1 MNNTTQNKI
10 ERSPVVAVMGHVDHG
25 KSTLLDYIR
34 KTNIVDGEAGGI
46 TQHLSTYEVHV
57 GKDNKRITFI
67 DTPGHAAF
75 DEMRH
80 RGGSIA
86 DIGILMISAEDGVK
100 TQTKHAIEVI
110 KKNNCPFIV
119 AINKIDKPNAQP
131 EKVKTEL
138 LEEGIYV
145 EGYGGDTP
153 VCEISAIKGT
163 GVDELLETLLLVAEM
178 EEMKGDKAQLAT
190 GFVIEAHLDPKQG
203 VSGTLIIKD
212 GSLKRGQFVVVDDS
226 ITPTRMLRD
235 FKGDNLEEAYFSSPI
250 QLVGFDKLPPIGSSF
265 TTFESKKDAEQ
276 AIAEFNE
283 IKQEIREA
291 REITHIA
298 EGVAL
303 VPIILKT
310 DVSGTAEAIAHEIEK
325 QSNEEVVFKIIK
337 NSCGDINESDIKL
350 ASSDPQTVI
359 IGFHIQEDQKVKG
372 LNEYESTTI
381 ATFDIIYELTAY
393 LEKLYHERRIKKE
406 VEVEQGRIKI
416 LKTFSRQK
424 EKSVIGGSVLSGSI
438 KVGQDFNIVRN
449 KESVGRG
456 VVTGLQEGKMNTQE
470 VLKGGECGMMVNTKN
485 EIKPNDILL
494 TYIREIQ

>member
-1 MNNTTQNKI
+1 MNTSTKII

-46 TQHLSTYEVHV
+46 TQHLSTYEVVV
-57 GKDNKRITFI
+57 GSNEKRITFI

-153 VCEISAIKGT
+153 VCEISAKVGT

-178 EEMKGDKAQLAT
+178 EEMKGDVSKLAT

-212 GSLKRGQFVVVDDS
+212 GSLKKGQYVVVDDS

-235 FKGDNLEEAYFSSPI
+235 FKGENIEEAYFSSPI
-250 QLVGFDKLPPIGSSF
+250 QLVGFDKLPTIGSSF

-276 AIAEFNE
+276 AVAEFEE
-283 IKQEIREA
+283 IKQELQERNELLQVPS
-291 REITHIA
+291 
-298 EGVAL
+298 GVAL

-310 DVSGTAEAIAHEIEK
+310 DVSGTAEAIIRSIEAK
-325 QSNEEVVFKIIK
+325 SNDDVIFKIIK
-337 NSCGDINESDIKL
+337 HDCGDINESDIKL

-359 IGFHIQEDQKVKG
+359 IGFHINEDPKIKG

-381 ATFDIIYELTAY
+381 QTFDIIYELDSFLDT
-393 LEKLYHERRIKKE
+393 LYEQRRIKKE
-406 VEVEQGRIKI
+406 VEVEQGNLKV

-424 EKSVIGGSVLSGSI
+424 NKHVIGGKVQSGSLT
-438 KVGQDFNIVRN
+438 VGHDFFIVRN
-449 KESVGRG
+449 KEIVGKG
-456 VVTGLQEGKMNTQE
+456 IITGLQEGKIETNNVKE
-470 VLKGGECGMMVNTKN
+470 GSECGVMITTKDDVH
-485 EIKPNDILL
+485 ENDRIQ
-494 TYIREIQ
+494 TYIKEIQ